1 MRADAP
7 AAGASSAAR
16 HATPHRWLPLVLA
29 GALAGCFEEPV
40 EERVHLCFQADGSLV
55 VTAATRVNEVPGS
68 GDNAALLRRLN
79 EVRQTL
85 ERGDDDWRRRFG
97 LIDPLAER
105 VVLDRVGGALTELRR
120 SAAGVDAEGL
130 RALFADAGVAAL
142 LQIGEGRAE
151 LAISAGPSRRATR
164 EQRQAVGAALERW
177 CELLARYTGDADAL
191 FRYLGERPERA
202 RACLSVLF
210 SALTRSAGEE
220 LEEREAA
227 LVGAVDGDVSEA
239 VRVFDLAEGEAYTV
253 NELSH
258 LVFDPF
264 PGRVIVHTA
273 SAPEEVEGFA
283 RLPDGSL
290 EIPGL
295 GLWEAFA
302 ALAGRWLEP
311 DPLLTIVEHQRDRS
325 RPFDLDAFISLPRR
339 SAPPAD
345 GAAVRTALAR
355 LLAPAPVYRAVWAVE
370 ADGGERG
377 DRPTGWDAVRCP

>member
-1 MRADAP
+1 MSTDAH
-7 AAGASSAAR
+7 AASAGHGAA
-16 HATPHRWLPLVLA
+16 PLRWLPLLLA
-29 GALAGCFEEPV
+29 AALAGCFEEPV

-55 VTAATRVNEVPGS
+55 ITAATRVNELPGS
-68 GDNAALLRRLN
+68 GDNAALLRRLE
-79 EVRQTL
+79 EVRQML

-105 VVLDRVGGALTELRR
+105 VVLDRVGGEVTEMRR

-130 RALFADAGVAAL
+130 RSLFADTGVAAL
-142 LQIGEGRAE
+142 LQVDEGRAE

-164 EQRQAVGAALERW
+164 EQRQAVGAAVGRW
-177 CELLARYTGDADAL
+177 SEVLARYAGDVDAL
-191 FRYLGERPERA
+191 YRFLGERPERA
-202 RACLSVLF
+202 HACLSVLF
-210 SALTRSAGEE
+210 SALTRTPGEE
-220 LEEREAA
+220 LDEREAA

-239 VRVFDLAEGEAYTV
+239 VQVFDLAEGEPYTV

-264 PGRVIVHTA
+264 PGRVLVHTA
-273 SAPEEVEGFA
+273 SAPEEIEGFA
-283 RLPDGSL
+283 RLPDGAL

-302 ALAGRWLEP
+302 ALEGRWLDP
-311 DPLLTIVEHQRDRS
+311 DPLLAIVQHQRDRS
-325 RPFDLDAFISLPRR
+325 RPFDLDAFVALPRR

-345 GAAVRTALAR
+345 AAAVRAALAA

-370 ADGGERG
+370 ADGGEREQG
-377 DRPTGWDAVRCP
+377 SFGWDAVRCP